1 KESGQGVGY
10 LDDGTMVVVEQAYK
24 FKGQLVDVVVVS
36 VLQTSAGR
44 MVFGKFK
51 NVHLSLVN

>member
-1 KESGQGVGY
+1 
-10 LDDGTMVVVEQAYK
+10 MVVVEQAYK